1 MANDYPEEPRGS
13 LADYFAQLFQPPPS
27 TELQPAQ
34 AAPSNSP
41 VYGGL
46 DAFASVQDPRVFSNP
61 NMYGAPNVGTALAQN
76 AGMRALLGM
85 PLAGGQL
92 EASAKLPYLA
102 APSPEPGQRPYP
114 RLDPRFEL
122 RWSRRF

>member
-1 MANDYPEEPRGS
+1 
-13 LADYFAQLFQPPPS
+13 PPP

-34 AAPSNSP
+34 PAPSSSP

-76 AGMRALLGM
+76 TGMRALLGM

-92 EASAKLPYLA
+92 EASEKLPSL
-102 APSPEPGQRPYP
+102 SPPQADPGQRPYP

-122 RWSRRF
+122 RWS